1 MSSDDKFTLTFLN
14 HAGFILESDEVRL
27 VSDPWMQGTAFRG
40 SWALLDDS
48 TQNSQLLDYLEASK
62 KRTFLWYSHEHAD
75 HFDVQLLK
83 QIAARFPDTTVLYQA
98 THDHRVANFVRAN
111 GLPCIESINKTLDL
125 GNGLDISIHKSGG
138 GDSWIVVNAAGISLV
153 NLNDCNVV
161 DLSKCREIVDSR
173 SPKLDFLLT
182 QFGYASWVG
191 NPDQPERHLL
201 RAEEILGRV
210 RSQIVCLQPTFTVP
224 FASFALFCRPENKYL
239 NEEQNSINDV
249 LVLEQKGELP
259 SKILVPRPWQVIRAV
274 NGSERKVGNAR
285 AAAEWDRIRVRRN
298 EELSE
303 LPEEPLPGE
312 PPSLQEVNALVD
324 SLSQFIR
331 DSNRQLFFYPRL
343 LEFVGRTKPISIW
356 ISDARTAVRLSY
368 RRAEASTHSREE
380 ECAIA
385 VSYEWL
391 ASAISTPYGVDTLSI
406 SGCLQEKRTSGAL
419 DTFEFFVPQGLR
431 RQGLGKSRPILTIWW
446 FARVALGFVFGNGSR
461 KGSSEAKD
469 DA

>member
-1 MSSDDKFTLTFLN
+1 MASDEEFTLTFLN

-40 SWALLDDS
+40 SWALLDKS
-48 TQNSQLLDYLEASK
+48 TQNSQLLDYLGASK

-111 GLPCIESINKTLDL
+111 GLQCIESINKTLDL

-138 GDSWIVVNAAGISLV
+138 GDSWIVVNAAGKSLV
-153 NLNDCNVV
+153 NLNDCNVA

-173 SPKLDFLLT
+173 SPKLDLLLT

-191 NPDQPERHLL
+191 NPDQPERHRL

-210 RSQIVCLQPTFTVP
+210 RSQIVTLQPTFTVP
-224 FASFALFCRPENKYL
+224 FASFAMFCRPDNKYL
-239 NEEQNSINDV
+239 NEQQSSVNDV
-249 LVLEQKGELP
+249 LDLERKGELP

-274 NGSERKVGNAR
+274 NGSERTEGNVR
-285 AAAEWDRIRVRRN
+285 AALEWDRIRVRRN
-298 EELSE
+298 EELSD
-303 LPEEPLPGE
+303 LPKEPLPSE
-312 PPSLQEVNALVD
+312 PPSLQEVHALVD

-331 DSNRQLFFYPRL
+331 ESNRQLFFYPRL
-343 LEFVGRTKPISIW
+343 LELVGRTKPISIW
-356 ISDARTAVRLSY
+356 VSDAKMAVRLSY
-368 RRAEASTHSREE
+368 RKAEASTHRREE

-385 VSYEWL
+385 VNFEWL

-406 SGCLQEKRTSGAL
+406 AGCFQEQRVVGAH
-419 DTFEFFVPQGLR
+419 DTFEFFVPQSLL
-431 RQGLGKSRPILTIWW
+431 RQGLGKRRPILTLWW
-446 FARVALGFVFGNGSR
+446 FARVVALFALGKGSR
-461 KGSSEAKD
+461 QRRSMAEE